1 MFTWGCCKPTVTR
14 HEWTCSVDRVFST
27 RQRDESAHSV
37 SLQGCGGQR
46 SVDHD
51 YGELWLVDRLYIFT
65 FDCMQACMKH
75 VTNACVRSWPC
86 TPFPFVCLNVG
97 LVVPPACTEAPR
109 GAKSCPQTGSWA
121 WPGTC
126 RVLPSLWTASWLWTE
141 GAGGGN
147 QSISVSLS
155 LSLSPSS
162 VSLPLPL
169 QPPRAVGVSR
179 HQIFHVRR

>member
-1 MFTWGCCKPTVTR
+1 MVNSG
-14 HEWTCSVDRVFST
+14 
-27 RQRDESAHSV
+27 
-37 SLQGCGGQR
+37 
-46 SVDHD
+46 
-51 YGELWLVDRLYIFT
+51 WLTDFT
-65 FDCMQACMKH
+65 FLPLTAC
-75 VTNACVRSWPC
+75 VYETRVWACVRSWPR
-86 TPFPFVCLNVG
+86 TPFPSVCLNVG

-155 LSLSPSS
+155 LSFLRKPSS
-162 VSLPLPL
+162 SPAAPSRSGC
-169 QPPRAVGVSR
+169 QPPPDLSCTQVERRRGGGGMGRKVGERNSSSKDFLRIKWMKSWKRDQESR
-179 HQIFHVRR
+179 RL